1 MQIINGHDVVRFYH
15 VPNCW
20 VVDGRFT
27 YYDIR
32 SLANALGLTVEEL
45 EEVLYV

>member
-1 MQIINGHDVVRFYH
+1 MQIIKGHSVTRFH
-15 VPNCW
+15 GFLDCW

-32 SLANALGLTVEEL
+32 SLANALCMSVEEL
-45 EEVLYV
+45 REVLYV